1 MTTTR
6 PGRRLSGRRRK
17 VFLAAHLLTAAAWF
31 GIDLVVGVLVVTAAI
46 TDSPQTAGA
55 ALQAV
60 GIFAVWPMFTT
71 SVLCLASGAVLGLGT
86 KYGLVRYWWVAV
98 KLAINV
104 VFSALILAGLR
115 PGIDEA
121 ADAGARM
128 TAGDATAAIPPTL
141 LFPIVLGPS
150 LLLTAYLLSVFKP
163 WGRLRRSAVGNH
175 SWRGSSP
182 APGSVVSR

>member
-6 PGRRLSGRRRK
+6 PSRRLSGRGRK
-17 VFLAAHLLTAAAWF
+17 VFLAVHLLAAAAWF
-31 GIDLVVGVLVVTAAI
+31 GIDLAVGVLVITAAV

-71 SVLCLASGAVLGLGT
+71 SVLCLASGAVLGLSS

-104 VFSALILAGLR
+104 VFAVLIIAGLR
-115 PGIDEA
+115 PGINEA

-128 TAGDATAAIPPTL
+128 TAGDTTAAIPPTL
-141 LFPIVLGPS
+141 FFPIVLGPS

-163 WGRLRRSAVGNH
+163 WGRLQQRAPAARELATSRR
-175 SWRGSSP
+175 
-182 APGSVVSR
+182 